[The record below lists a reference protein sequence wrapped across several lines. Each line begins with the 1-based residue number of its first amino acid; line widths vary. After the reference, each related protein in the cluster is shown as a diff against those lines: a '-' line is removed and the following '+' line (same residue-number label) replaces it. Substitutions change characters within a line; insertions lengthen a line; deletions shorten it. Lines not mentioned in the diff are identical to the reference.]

1 MNNLFIINENFTN
14 GYKSEVLDIIC
25 LLVILSGIF
34 VIISKNPIISL
45 LFLIGLFAGI
55 ASYLLIIGLSFLGL
69 AYLVVYVGAVSILF
83 LFILML
89 INIRTSELQSNSSNS
104 IPLALSIAILFNY
117 PIFQLL
123 PYDIA
128 ILGNNSY
135 LNKILYNVSFNN
147 RLENNS
153 LHNSLSFTG
162 TDINNDILFVT
173 SKVWDG
179 NLAEFS
185 HISSIGNVFYT
196 NYNMW
201 LIITSLILLLA
212 MVGSIVITMKQTSHK
227 SVQNI

>member
-25 LLVILSGIF
+25 ILVILSGIF

-55 ASYLLIIGLSFLGL
+55 SSYLLIIGLSFLGL
-69 AYLVVYVGAVSILF
+69 SYLVVYIGAVSILF

-89 INIRTSELQSNSSNS
+89 INIRMSELQSNTNNS
-104 IPLALSIAILFNY
+104 IPLAISIAILFNY

-128 ILGNNSY
+128 ILSNNSY
-135 LNKILYNVSFNN
+135 LNNILYNISFNN
-147 RLENNS
+147 ILENN
-153 LHNSLSFTG
+153 LN
-162 TDINNDILFVT
+162 INNNNIVFVT
-173 SKVWDG
+173 SKTWDG
-179 NLAEFS
+179 NLAEVG
-185 HISSIGNVFYT
+185 HITSIGNVLYT

-201 LIITSLILLLA
+201 LIITSFILLLA
-212 MVGSIVITMKQTSHK
+212 MVGAIVITIKQK
-227 SVQNI
+227 N